1 MRLALVVALS
11 GGADALLVPT
21 AGLGRSRPVMM
32 SGSEGVSMPSRI
44 SELDGN
50 MGGLSRKKKIEEVFI
65 GESVSVTGAK
75 TGTLDGDMSGQTYYE
90 SKLCVEEEECEVPGD
105 DEFMIAV
112 LGDLH
117 LDPRK
122 MEDYQT
128 GREHFLPILQDAK
141 TRGVATALVSLGD
154 LGESKS
160 VRSTPRGGLPAP
172 PLPAHPSP

>member
-1 MRLALVVALS
+1 MVQFIREAKIFDKETNKRFDDTETSTCPDEDTFEALMKEHAAWLVA
-11 GGADALLVPT
+11 D
-21 AGLGRSRPVMM
+21 
-32 SGSEGVSMPSRI
+32 EW
-44 SELDGN
+44 
-50 MGGLSRKKKIEEVFI
+50 EEAMHEEF
-65 GESVSVTGAK
+65 
-75 TGTLDGDMSGQTYYE
+75 
-90 SKLCVEEEECEVPGD
+90 EEEECEVPGD

>member
-1 MRLALVVALS
+1 MRVLQCVLVVALS

-160 VRSTPRGGLPAP
+160 VRFTPTHPTLPAP
-172 PLPAHPSP
+172 PSP